1 MPTSRIY
8 RTAVWGVG
16 IALAAM
22 LLALVYTLGY
32 VSHTG
37 TKAAESQQSGTP
49 AASGGTVDFSTLDQ
63 ILGILNQ
70 QYFGRANLDPQSLY
84 EAAIRGML
92 DSLSDTGTF
101 YIDPTS
107 NQISVGPTG
116 SFDGIG
122 ATVSKNGN
130 NIVIVAPFAGS
141 PAAEAGIKAGDIIL
155 KVDGE
160 STQGWAVDQAVLKIR
175 GPKGSTVTLSV
186 QHAGGTTEDLTITRD
201 EVHVDT
207 VTTTPPGGTLK
218 DASGNTIS
226 DLAYMNIA
234 QFSEST
240 PAEVKRVAGDA
251 ESSGKKGLIIDMRVN
266 PGGLLR
272 ETVDTADAFLDSG
285 VILSEEDRDG
295 NQNVYRAQ
303 AGGVALHIPIVLL
316 VDEFSASGA
325 EVLTAALH
333 DNGRA
338 TVVGEKTFGKGTVNI
353 SQPLKDGGAL
363 YVTIRRWL
371 TPKGAQI
378 DEVGITPD
386 FVVTPGPLDPGYD
399 QNNDVQL
406 QRAIEQLENPSP
418 IPATATPLPVTAT
431 PVPATAIP

>member
-32 VSHTG
+32 VSHNG

-49 AASGGTVDFSTLDQ
+49 VASGGTVDFSTLDQ
-63 ILGILNQ
+63 ILGILKQ
-70 QYFGRANLDPQSLY
+70 QYFGRANLDPESLY

-101 YIDPTS
+101 YIDPTT

-130 NIVIVAPFAGS
+130 NIVIGAPFAGS

-186 QHAGGTTEDLTITRD
+186 QHAGGTTEDITITRD

-218 DASGNTIS
+218 DASGHTIT
-226 DLAYMNIA
+226 DLAYMDIA
-234 QFSEST
+234 KFSEST
-240 PAEVKRVAGDA
+240 PAEVKKVAGDA

-266 PGGLLR
+266 PGGLLQ

-295 NQNVYRAQ
+295 NRNVYRAQ

-325 EVLTAALH
+325 EVLAAALR

-386 FVVTPGPLDPGYD
+386 FVVTPGPLDPAFD
-399 QNNDVQL
+399 ENNDVQL

-418 IPATATPLPVTAT
+418 IPPAAT
-431 PVPATAIP
+431 PVPATATP